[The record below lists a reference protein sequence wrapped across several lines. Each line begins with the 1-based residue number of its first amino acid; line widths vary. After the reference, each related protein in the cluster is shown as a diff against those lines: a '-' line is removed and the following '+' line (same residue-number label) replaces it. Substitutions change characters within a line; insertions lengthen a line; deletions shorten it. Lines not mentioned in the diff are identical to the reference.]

1 MKTLECRIWD
11 KEQKRFVIYSP
22 PISTFDVNGQM
33 INLQT
38 GEGKVIYEANLYI
51 GQKDKKKI
59 KLYEGDIVKVTWND
73 GLQDKETIAE
83 IIYDDKTASF
93 IMDDLKRTNIG
104 FYFEHLTIE
113 KIGDKYQNPEFLP
126 KA

>member
-1 MKTLECRIWD
+1 MKIIECRIWD

-22 PISTFDVNGQM
+22 HISIDINGRI

-38 GEGKVIYEANLYI
+38 GEGKNIYEANLYI
-51 GQKDKKKI
+51 GRKDKKKI

-93 IMDDLKRTNIG
+93 IMDDLKRTDIG

>member
-22 PISTFDVNGQM
+22 HISIDVNGQI
-33 INLQT
+33 INLQN
-38 GEGKVIYEANLYI
+38 GEGKDRYEANLYI
-51 GQKDKKKI
+51 GKKDINKI

-83 IIYDDKTASF
+83 ILYDDKTASF
-93 IMDDLKRTNIG
+93 IMDDLKRTDIG
-104 FYFEHLTIE
+104 FYFEHLKIE

-126 KA
+126 KL